1 MNLDNADVGVRELVA
16 AREIASAF
24 LTAEEPGAVFQ
35 LALDRVSP
43 IVGATFSCIY
53 LIDGTSE
60 LMRLGAVHNWPA
72 RYARFLGEMRVRL
85 GSGPSGRAASERRI
99 IEVPDVYSDVGVD
112 DWKEVAN
119 ELGFRS
125 LVALPLETTRGVLG
139 AVTFYFAGAGAL
151 STDGRG
157 LLQLV
162 ADQMAAT
169 AEKARLIEDLKATN
183 TALQGTNA
191 ELEKQ
196 YAALVEA
203 RRLQDEFL
211 SNVSHELRT
220 PLTAVLGYLSL
231 MEEGLGGPITDE
243 QQVSITQMK
252 GSSEKLLDLITD
264 LLELTALKRNEVAMQ
279 VTDFDPAEPLRHAV
293 TATLGKPDAISLVVD
308 GSRDLP
314 RMRGDLRKTAR
325 LVSVLLRNA
334 YKFTER
340 GEVQASVRVR
350 GGRVV
355 YRVADTGVGISEAA
369 QRFVFDEFR
378 QEDGSA
384 TRRYGGSGLG
394 LAIARRLA
402 RVLGGDIT
410 LSSEP
415 GKGSTFEVELPLI
428 SAR

>member
-1 MNLDNADVGVRELVA
+1 MKLDSTDVGVRELVA
-16 AREIASAF
+16 VREIAAAF
-24 LTAEEPGAVFQ
+24 LTSEDASDVFQ

-43 IVGATFSCIY
+43 IVGSSFSCIY
-53 LIDGTSE
+53 LVDGSSD

-85 GSGPSGRAASERRI
+85 GAGPSGRAASERRV
-99 IEVPDVYSDVGVD
+99 IEIPDVFADASVD
-112 DWKEVAN
+112 DWREVAN

-125 LVALPLETTRGVLG
+125 LVALPLETPGGVLG
-139 AVTFYFAGAGAL
+139 TVTFYFTGSGAL
-151 STDGRG
+151 SSDARG

-169 AEKARLIEDLKATN
+169 VEKARLIEDLKATN
-183 TALQGTNA
+183 AALQGTNA

-231 MEEGLGGPITDE
+231 MEEGLGGPVTDE
-243 QQVSITQMK
+243 QAVTITQMK

-264 LLELTALKRNEVAMQ
+264 LLELTALKRNEISLQ
-279 VTDFDPAEPLRHAV
+279 VTDFDPAEPLRMALA
-293 TATLGKPDAISLVVD
+293 ATEGKAGTVSLVVNE
-308 GSRDLP
+308 SHDLP
-314 RMRGDLRKTAR
+314 RMRGDSRKTSR
-325 LVSVLLRNA
+325 LISTLLRNA
-334 YKFTER
+334 YKFTEK
-340 GEVQASVRVR
+340 GEV
-350 GGRVV
+350 
-355 YRVADTGVGISEAA
+355 RVAVRAQGDRILYRISDTGVGISEAA

-384 TRRYGGSGLG
+384 TRKYGGSGLG

-402 RVLGGDIT
+402 RLLGGEIT
-410 LSSEP
+410 LSSER

-428 SAR
+428 SPR